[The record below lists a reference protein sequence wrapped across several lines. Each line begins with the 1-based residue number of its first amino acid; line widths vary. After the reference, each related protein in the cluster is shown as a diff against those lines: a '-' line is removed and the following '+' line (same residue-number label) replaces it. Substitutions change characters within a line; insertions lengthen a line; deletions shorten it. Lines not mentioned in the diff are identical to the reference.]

1 MIVNTNTR
9 GLFLIV
15 LILFFQSCF
24 IHETKSKVEEVAFN
38 GMTRTFESEYASF
51 SPEDI
56 LGLYVVNRPEASV
69 SGILKP
75 AGNLFD
81 NLRLRLDGETMKP
94 LNPAFYP
101 AGIHRVDLYAYGPYV
116 SEGLAE
122 GNVLSFSVRRE
133 QSTPEALKQSD
144 LLWGRLLEVET
155 SQRRPPQVIFEHQLS
170 KIRISLKAGI
180 GVTLH
185 SPIVLIEGT
194 KPSVQLN
201 LADGELGEAT
211 GTITPVTPLR
221 SVGQN
226 VYQAIVIPQTVGM
239 SNRLFTVTND
249 GKIYHYVLKADRHF
263 QKGTVYTY
271 DITIHADDLEVE
283 LSGIINDWIPG
294 DTVTEDLVG

>member
-69 SGILKP
+69 PGTLKP

-101 AGIHRVDLYAYGPYV
+101 AGIHRVDLYSYGPYV

-180 GVTLH
+180 GVTLPFSH
-185 SPIVLIEGT
+185 C
-194 KPSVQLN
+194 LN
-201 LADGELGEAT
+201 RGYKT
-211 GTITPVTPLR
+211 LR
-221 SVGQN
+221 SIEPGRRR
-226 VYQAIVIPQTVGM
+226 ARR
-239 SNRLFTVTND
+239 SNRND
-249 GKIYHYVLKADRHF
+249 Y
-263 QKGTVYTY
+263 
-271 DITIHADDLEVE
+271 
-283 LSGIINDWIPG
+283 SGYSFAFCWRKRISGYCYSSDSGNVKPIGLP
-294 DTVTEDLVG
+294 